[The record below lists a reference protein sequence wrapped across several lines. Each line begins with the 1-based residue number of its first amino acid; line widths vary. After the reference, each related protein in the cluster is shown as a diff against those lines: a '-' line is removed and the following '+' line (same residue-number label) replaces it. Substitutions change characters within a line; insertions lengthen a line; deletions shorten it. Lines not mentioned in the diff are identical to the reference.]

1 MIINTKVD
9 SQQVPDLSC
18 PCQSALACLNVLISG
33 VGARHALALRIS
45 VFSWSGILIF
55 KIYCSSL

>member
-9 SQQVPDLSC
+9 SQRVQDLSC
-18 PCQSALACLNVLISG
+18 PCQSARTCLNL
-33 VGARHALALRIS
+33 GARHALALRIS

-55 KIYCSSL
+55 

>member
-9 SQQVPDLSC
+9 SQQVPDLSS
-18 PCQSALACLNVLISG
+18 PCQSARTCLNLLISG

-55 KIYCSSL
+55 

>member
-18 PCQSALACLNVLISG
+18 PCQSARTCLNLISG

-55 KIYCSSL
+55 